1 MSIRTSLAAI
11 CLCLLAP
18 LGVAQKKPL
27 DHSVYDAWKSIR
39 GTSFSHDGKWI
50 LYVIA
55 PQEGDSKVEV
65 KSVAGDD
72 KQYEFGR
79 GSTVQFS
86 YDSKFVVATIVPAI
100 ADVKKAQKNKAAPAD
115 MPKNSLL
122 ILNLA
127 TGEQA
132 KIDQVT
138 SFQLPAEDSGWFTY
152 RPEVPKPAT
161 PNAATPAA
169 GATAGAA
176 RTGGAGR
183 RSGGTGRAGGASAS
197 STTTGAPLVIRNL
210 ASGKEQKLENVG
222 DATLSKDGTVLA
234 YTVVSK
240 EGKDDGVYWTTL
252 RDNNRKTA
260 SKGKAKVAKIALS
273 DETKALAFLSDKT
286 ADLPPAKAAKPAK
299 TEAVADDEEEP
310 DAAPAKPKKIG
321 LSLYLYNPKTD
332 KTTKIAGD
340 ETAGIPKGWIISDN
354 STLSFSEKGTRLLFG
369 TVPKPPEEKKD
380 DTPDNEKVSVDIW
393 NWQDKRIMPQ
403 QVLQAAAEQKR
414 SHQAVAFVDSGKVI
428 QLETESIPSVS
439 ISVRN
444 EGRYALGSS
453 DLDYRLQAS
462 WDADYND
469 YYVIDLKAGTTH
481 KVATKSEARF
491 SFSPDGKYIFGYD
504 GEKRQYFVV
513 DPASL
518 KRTDFKIPTAL
529 FNELEDTPST
539 PGPYGEAGWT
549 RDDARLLVYDAT
561 DIWSIDPTGKSAP
574 TNLTNGAGRMQ
585 NLHFRYL
592 NLDPE
597 AHFVDLSKPILLS
610 GMNPDTKAA
619 GYFSFNAND
628 PHAQPKKLLFG
639 DKLYSVPIK
648 AKTGDLVSFT
658 RQDFVEFPDVWVAKS
673 DFTDAKKLSDANPQ
687 QAQYNWGSAE
697 LVNWISADGQKLQ
710 GILVKPENFS
720 YGKKYPMITYFY
732 ERLSDSLNSYHAPA
746 PSASTVNLS
755 YFASNGYVMFIPD
768 IPYKTGYP
776 GESSMSAIVSGVL
789 SIVSRGYVDPA
800 KLGIQGQSWGGY
812 EVAYLVTQTNLF
824 NCACSGAAVA
834 DMFSAYGG
842 IRYGTGIL
850 REGQYEHGQSRIGG
864 SIWEKPLQY
873 LENSPLFWLDKVK
886 TPLLMMHNDK
896 DGAVPFTQGIELF
909 SGLRRLGKPA
919 WMVSY
924 NGEDHNLVERKNRKD
939 WSIRLSQYFDYYLK
953 GAPMPVWMS
962 KGVSATMKGKTMG
975 EELEPVPTK
984 KE

>member
-1 MSIRTSLAAI
+1 MSIRTSLASI
-11 CLCLLAP
+11 FLCLLAP

-27 DHSVYDAWKSIR
+27 DHSVYDSWKTIR

-50 LYVIA
+50 LYVVA

-65 KSVAGDD
+65 KSVSGDGKAYD
-72 KQYEFGR
+72 FLR
-79 GSTVQFS
+79 GGTVQFS
-86 YDSKFVVATIVPAI
+86 YDSKFVVATIVPPLAE
-100 ADVKKAQKNKAAPAD
+100 VKKAQKNKVAAAD

-127 TGEQA
+127 TGEQT

-138 SFQLPAEDSGWFTY
+138 SFQLPSEDCGWFTY
-152 RPEVPKPAT
+152 RPEVPKPAA
-161 PNAATPAA
+161 PAVVPAASGANAAPARA
-169 GATAGAA
+169 GGTG
-176 RTGGAGR
+176 RRGGGA
-183 RSGGTGRAGGASAS
+183 GRAGGASAAS
-197 STTTGAPLVIRNL
+197 SSTGAPLVIRNL
-210 ASGKEQKLENVG
+210 VSGKEEKLENVG
-222 DATLSKDGTVLA
+222 DAALSKDGTTLA
-234 YTVVSK
+234 YTVISK
-240 EGKDDGVYWTTL
+240 DGKDDGVYWTNL
-252 RDNNRKTA
+252 RDNTRKTA

-286 ADLPPAKAAKPAK
+286 PDAAPAKVSKPAKA
-299 TEAVADDEEEP
+299 EISDEEGDVPE
-310 DAAPAKPKKIG
+310 AAPAKPKKTD
-321 LSLYLYNPKTD
+321 LALYLYNPKTD
-332 KTTKIAGD
+332 RATKIAGD
-340 ETAGIPKGWIISDN
+340 GTAGIPNGWIISDN
-354 STLSFSEKGTRLLFG
+354 SALSFSEKGTRILFG

-380 DTPDNEKVSVDIW
+380 DTPDNEKVSVDVW

-403 QVLQAAAEQKR
+403 QILQAAAEQKR
-414 SHQAVAFVDSGKVI
+414 SHQAIAFIDSGRVT
-428 QLETESIPSVS
+428 QLETELIPTVT
-439 ISVRN
+439 IAVRG
-444 EGRYALGSS
+444 EGEWALGSS
-453 DLDYRLQAS
+453 DIDYRLQAS

-469 YYVIDLKAGTTH
+469 YYIINLKAGSVRP
-481 KVATKSEARF
+481 VATKSESRL
-491 SFSPDGKYIFGYD
+491 SFSPDGKYLFGYD
-504 GEKRQYFVV
+504 GQKRQYFVI

-529 FNELEDTPST
+529 YNELEDTPST
-539 PGPYGEAGWT
+539 PSPYGEAGWT
-549 RDDARLLVYDAT
+549 KDDARLLVYDAS
-561 DIWSIDPTGKSAP
+561 DIWSIDPTGKNSP
-574 TNLTNGAGRMQ
+574 TNLTGGSGRLA

-597 AHFVDLSKPILLS
+597 AHYVDLSKPILLS

-619 GYFSFNAND
+619 GYFSLNTNE
-628 PHAQPKKLLFG
+628 PHPQPKKLLFG
-639 DKLYSVPIK
+639 DKLYSVPLK

-658 RQDFVEFPDVWVAKS
+658 QQDFVEFPDVWVAKP
-673 DFTDAKKLSDANPQ
+673 DFSDAKKLSNANPQ

-710 GILVKPENFS
+710 GILIKPEDFS

-732 ERLSDSLNSYHAPA
+732 ERLSDSLNSYHPPA

-755 YFASNGYVMFIPD
+755 YFASNGYVMFVPD

-789 SIVSRGYVDPA
+789 NIVNRGYVDPA

-962 KGVSATMKGKTMG
+962 KGVPAIMKGKTMG
-975 EELEPVPTK
+975 EELEPTPIK
-984 KE
+984 KS